1 MLGTGEVLSTWQIAL
16 LTTFVGSANETKR
29 TRRVTVDKEL
39 MASGLSR
46 HPPKTLINKLSPFE
60 I

>member
-1 MLGTGEVLSTWQIAL
+1 L